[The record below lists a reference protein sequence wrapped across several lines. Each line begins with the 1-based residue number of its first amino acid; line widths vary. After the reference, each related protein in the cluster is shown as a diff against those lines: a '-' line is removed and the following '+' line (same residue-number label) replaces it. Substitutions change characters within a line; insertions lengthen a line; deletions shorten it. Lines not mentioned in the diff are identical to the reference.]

1 MATRRTSAERI
12 AIIRQR
18 WEEQDNW
25 DMLPNTTPAPTYAD
39 TVTLDAYAW
48 PGCYPILYHDNE
60 GNELCADCAASLD
73 YSTVVCDYDVMDGD
87 PIIDYGR
94 DGAIR
99 CDNCGTVIVE
109 TDN

>member
-1 MATRRTSAERI
+1 MAARTLAERI

-48 PGCYPILYHDNE
+48 PGGYPILYYDNE
-60 GNELCADCAASLD
+60 GHELCSDCAASTD
-73 YSTVVCDYDVMDGD
+73 YSTVICDYDVMDGD

>member
-1 MATRRTSAERI
+1 MATRRTLAERI
-12 AIIRQR
+12 AIIHQR
-18 WEEQDNW
+18 WEEQN
-25 DMLPNTTPAPTYAD
+25 MLPNNDQTPAPTYAD
-39 TVTLDAYAW
+39 TVTFDAYAW
-48 PGCYPILYHDNE
+48 PGGYPILYHDNE
-60 GNELCADCAASLD
+60 GNELCSDCAASLD
-73 YSTVVCDYDVMDGD
+73 HSTVVCDYDVMDGD

>member
-48 PGCYPILYHDNE
+48 PGGYPILYHDNE
-60 GNELCADCAASLD
+60 GNELCSDCAASLD
-73 YSTVVCDYDVMDGD
+73 LSTVVCDYDVMDGD

-99 CDNCGTVIVE
+99 CDNCNNVIVE

>member
-1 MATRRTSAERI
+1 MATRTLAERI
-12 AIIRQR
+12 AIIHQR

-25 DMLPNTTPAPTYAD
+25 NMLLNATPAPTYAD

-48 PGCYPILYHDNE
+48 PGGYPILYYDNE
-60 GNELCADCAASLD
+60 GHELCSDCAASLD
-73 YSTVVCDYDVMDGD
+73 YAVRDYDVMDGD

-94 DGAIR
+94 DDAIR
-99 CDNCGTVIVE
+99 CDNCGNVIVE

>member
-1 MATRRTSAERI
+1 MATRRTLAERI
-12 AIIRQR
+12 AIIHQR
-18 WEEQDNW
+18 WEEQN
-25 DMLPNTTPAPTYAD
+25 MLPNNDQTPAPTYAY

-48 PGCYPILYHDNE
+48 PGGYPILYYDDE

-73 YSTVVCDYDVMDGD
+73 YSTAVRDYDVMDGD
-87 PIIDYGR
+87 PVIDYGR